1 MGSIIFL
8 TVAMLLIQSN
18 SVFAQSN
25 ERTNLSSNPDNVSST
40 KKPESEEKQEK
51 PLDFSDTGRP
61 GQQTAGESRGNCTDI
76 DRPIEAI
83 VPASHGGKTVS
94 GHPNFWVYFPQNLPE
109 SSRVEFVVQNEA
121 REDIWRSQSR
131 IITSLGYTSFSLPQT
146 EPSLEV
152 GQWYRWYV
160 KIYCGSAVAS
170 TQYIQSWVKR
180 VPIDSRLYLGL
191 EDDSSLPHQTYGEHG
206 IWYDAVDR
214 LLKNYL
220 HNPGSLTLEKDW
232 QNLIEAKGVELD
244 TLPSVGTSYEAVN

>member
-8 TVAMLLIQSN
+8 TVAMLFIQSN
-18 SVFAQSN
+18 SVFAQSAQQ
-25 ERTNLSSNPDNVSST
+25 TNSSSNPDKVSKT
-40 KKPESEEKQEK
+40 KKPESEEKREK

-61 GQQTAGESRGNCTDI
+61 GQQTAGESRGNCVDA

-94 GHPNFWVYFPQNLPE
+94 AHPSFWVYFPQNLAE

-121 REDIWRSQSR
+121 REDVWRSQFPAQGIS
-131 IITSLGYTSFSLPQT
+131 GYTSFSLPQT

-170 TQYIQSWVKR
+170 NQYIQSWVKR
-180 VPIDSRLYLGL
+180 VPINSRLYLGL
-191 EDDSSLPHQTYGEHG
+191 EDDSSQPHQTYGEQG
-206 IWYDAVDR
+206 IWYDAIDQ
-214 LLKNYL
+214 LLKKYL
-220 HNPGSLTLEKDW
+220 RNPGSLALEKDW
-232 QNLIEAKGVELD
+232 QNLIEAQGVELD
-244 TLPSVGTSYEAVN
+244 TLPSVGTIYEAVN